1 MKVGIIFVLLALNFS
16 QIFAQKI
23 TSKVVLAKNI
33 ELIAVIENLFHS
45 YRETK
50 GIETA
55 LKLFF
60 ETRNFNHF
68 LAAISCVS
76 VVFLIHNIF
85 QEIDQY
91 LGKGNLLKLFF
102 KREKR

>member
-1 MKVGIIFVLLALNFS
+1 MTPLLNRYDDSPRYIRVLYKTAIYTLA
-16 QIFAQKI
+16 
-23 TSKVVLAKNI
+23 VLI
-33 ELIAVIENLFHS
+33 IAVIENLFHS
-45 YRETK
+45 YMETK
-50 GIETA
+50 GIQTA

-102 KREKR
+102 SKGKR